1 MLQINGAIQTAK
13 EKGNSFL
20 TTSQFEITIL
30 RKEKLFALLII
41 EENETILNDYN

>member
-13 EKGNSFL
+13 KKGNSCL